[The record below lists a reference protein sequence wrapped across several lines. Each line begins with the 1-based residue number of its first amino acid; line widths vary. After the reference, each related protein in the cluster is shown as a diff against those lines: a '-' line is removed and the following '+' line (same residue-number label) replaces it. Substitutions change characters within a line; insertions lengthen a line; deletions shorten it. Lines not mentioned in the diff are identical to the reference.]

1 MVLQNGKLKKHR
13 VNFIAVTFLHYKI
26 EVMKIIFSFAVFVL
40 LFAACKPKTKPAGK
54 KIEQKTMLTLGG
66 EQQYVEIT
74 GDNDAAPVLL
84 FIHGGP
90 GWPQTPTLRYFNSDL
105 TKKFVLVSWDQRGCG
120 KSYMENPA
128 PANMSLQ
135 QIINDAH
142 ELTTYLKDKFKQRR
156 IYLAGYSWGSIVGME
171 LAQKYP
177 DDYTAYIGICQV
189 VNMRKGIEVGRQ
201 WIAEQ
206 AKKANDTASLNAIAK
221 LNNNDTSFCKGDLAC
236 FMQQYLLV
244 NKYKGATFNDS
255 AAALEE
261 KAMALYDDY
270 KNYDWNK
277 GFEFSAG
284 KLEKNMFATD
294 FTNVQQLKIPVY
306 FLQGRHDWNVPSAI
320 VAMYFENLS
329 APEKKIYWFEN
340 SGHNLPAEEPALFNE
355 TLMYKILK
363 D

>member
-1 MVLQNGKLKKHR
+1 MRIL
-13 VNFIAVTFLHYKI
+13 
-26 EVMKIIFSFAVFVL
+26 FSLLAMCI

-66 EQQYVEIT
+66 EQEYVEIT
-74 GDNDAAPVLL
+74 GDNDAAPILL

-128 PANMSLQ
+128 PSNMSLQ

-284 KLEKNMFATD
+284 KLEKDMFATD

-306 FLQGRHDWNVPSAI
+306 FLQGRHDWNVPSAV

-329 APEKKIYWFEN
+329 APEKKLYWFEK